1 MTLLHPHRSLPFVS
15 RALQLGAA
23 CTLGAALVA
32 CGGDDARVVEQP
44 APPGGDT
51 NPPDAPDAPSTP
63 LYLVAPAF
71 FNGDDVET
79 YLITTSTFDASTTFD
94 PTSGAR
100 VLGEVVPIVHN
111 GKVFASDD
119 RAPVIGRYD
128 VGPDDQLVKGA
139 ELSFAGVGMTEVVS
153 WFIYIVDDTKGYVF
167 DPAGRRIV
175 VWNPSTMTL
184 TGTQIDLSVLDREG
198 WTPRLA
204 LEIFSPWRRGS
215 ELLIPTAW
223 TGQDEERRFA
233 NGLLILDVETD
244 TVVSTAED
252 ERCGESYMTVE
263 DASGDRYFFP
273 SAFSS
278 PQHFFADQRGP
289 TCVLRLRAGESAFDP
304 DYQLDLS
311 ALGSGSAAVGGVPDG
326 AGGFF
331 FAAADDALWNEPE
344 NNGGEYWR
352 IWHYDFA
359 TEASRP
365 VDTLPV
371 WAGDPYYVN
380 VGGRVYLPQWR
391 SSGDEERTTLYAVD
405 GAADPTQSFSFAASW
420 AGFGQLR

>member
-1 MTLLHPHRSLPFVS
+1 MTLATSHRHLPFVPE
-15 RALQLGAA
+15 ALQVATVCVLS
-23 CTLGAALVA
+23 ALVA
-32 CGGDDARVVEQP
+32 CGGDDARVVETATP
-44 APPGGDT
+44 AS
-51 NPPDAPDAPSTP
+51 NPEPEAPAASGP

-79 YLITTSTFDASTTFD
+79 YLITTRSFDTSTTFD

-111 GKVFASDD
+111 GAVFATDA
-119 RAPVIGRYD
+119 RAPVVGRYD
-128 VGPDDQLVKGA
+128 VGADDQLTKTA
-139 ELSFAGVGMTEVVS
+139 ELSFAGVGMTEIVS
-153 WFIYIVDDTKGYVF
+153 WFMYIVDDTKGYVF

-175 VWNPSTMTL
+175 VFNPTSMTL

-204 LEIFSPWRRGS
+204 LEIFSPWRRGA

-223 TGQDEERRFA
+223 TGQDGERRFG
-233 NGLLILDVETD
+233 NGLLVLNVETD
-244 TVVSTAED
+244 TVVSSAED
-252 ERCGESYMTVE
+252 ERCGEGYMTVE
-263 DASGDRYFFP
+263 SPEGDRYFFP

-278 PQHFFADQRGP
+278 PQAFFADQRGP
-289 TCVLRLRAGESAFDP
+289 TCVLRVRAGESVFDP

-331 FAAADDALWNEPE
+331 FAAVDDALWNEPE
-344 NNGGEYWR
+344 NNGGEFWR
-352 IWHYDFA
+352 LWHYDF
-359 TEASRP
+359 TTQESRQ
-365 VDTLPV
+365 VESLPV

-380 VGGRVYLPQWR
+380 VGGKVFLPRWSDNGGVEQ
-391 SSGDEERTTLYAVD
+391 TTLYAVD
-405 GAADPTQSFSFAASW
+405 GAADPTQSFAFDASW
-420 AGFGQLR
+420 TGFGQLR